1 MYDVLKAWE
10 TTPDRDEHGE
20 PYGDEITEF
29 TRLWRG
35 HDKIVYSR
43 TLTQPATARTR
54 IGREFD
60 PHTVRTLVEQTNG
73 VVYISGPELAGQAL
87 RAGLVDEVHL
97 FVSAVIVGGGTR
109 ALPDGVR
116 MDLALTGTETFPN
129 GVIHLHYTRRGEA

>member
-1 MYDVLKAWE
+1 MTAQQRAGIVGG
-10 TTPDRDEHGE
+10 EH
-20 PYGDEITEF
+20 P
-29 TRLWRG
+29 RR
-35 HDKIVYSR
+35 
-43 TLTQPATARTR
+43 
-54 IGREFD
+54 
-60 PHTVRTLVEQTNG
+60 
-73 VVYISGPELAGQAL
+73 QAL